1 MSLNKNNIVIGFLLI
16 SNILIGQTFSGLLI
30 DKNQKTP
37 IQFATVFIQS
47 KEFKKGVLT
56 NSSGKFQFES
66 LPIGNYNLTIQSIGF
81 ITKTEEIE
89 ITENEKNLT
98 IELTSSIENL
108 HEVVV
113 ETQSL
118 VGNSNQLIKT
128 PGSVSFIS
136 PKQME
141 QFNYT
146 DINRALRTIPGVY
159 LQEEDGFGLR
169 PNIGLRGT
177 GVERSSKITIMEDGV
192 LMAPGPYSSPAAY
205 FFPTAGRMESIEV
218 MKGSSQI
225 SFGPQSTGGAINLVS
240 TQLPAE
246 KKAQINLIGG
256 SFNTRNLHA
265 YYGENFGQVAFLVE
279 TFQLSSD
286 GFKTLPNNQNTGFN
300 KQDYVGKLRFNSK
313 ATAKIYQS
321 LTLKG
326 SLVYEN
332 SNETY
337 LGLTD
342 DDFKAS
348 PFSRYSAS
356 ANDNM
361 DANQSSF
368 SATHFISFSENIEM
382 VTTAYRTN
390 FSRNWYKLDAALDST
405 GNKVGISSILDN
417 PQSSYLFNVING
429 SLNSTWGALRMR
441 ANNRDYYS
449 EGIQTR
455 LNIEKNFYNLK
466 NKISIGGRIHRDAM
480 DRFQWEDDYDM
491 LNNQLSLV
499 KIGEPGTQSNLI
511 ESANAVSAFGE
522 YSAELGSFVLKT
534 GVRMENINYTKK
546 DFGKN
551 DVIRNETNLVTFKN
565 HVNQII
571 PGASIMY
578 NLNPKNIIFT
588 GVHKGFSP
596 PGSQPNTEAENS
608 INYELGYRYKGIL
621 GNLQLVGFYNDYNN
635 LLGADLSV
643 SGGTGTNNLFNAGE
657 ALTQGIEFEYANQF
671 FINESWSIP
680 FQTSY
685 AFIHATFKN
694 SFNSSFEPWAT
705 VVSGDLMP
713 YIPQHTANVTT
724 GIQNHYFNIIGQM
737 SYTSSINTIASNKQ
751 LNNQNAVKGF
761 AVCDLSSEIFVSNQ
775 AKIFIGLNN
784 IFKNTYAVAR
794 RPFGLRPGMPRSLRL
809 GFKWTLN

>member
-1 MSLNKNNIVIGFLLI
+1 MSLNKNSIVIGFLLI

-37 IQFATVFIQS
+37 IQFATVYLQS

-66 LPIGNYNLTIQSIGF
+66 LPIGNYTLTIQSIGF
-81 ITKTEEIE
+81 INKTEEIE

-98 IELTSSIENL
+98 IELTSYIENL

-192 LMAPGPYSSPAAY
+192 LMAPAPYSSPAAY
-205 FFPTAGRMESIEV
+205 YFPTAGRMESIEV

-342 DDFKAS
+342 YDFKAS

-368 SATHFISFSENIEM
+368 SATHFISFQKTSKWLQPPI
-382 VTTAYRTN
+382 
-390 FSRNWYKLDAALDST
+390 AL
-405 GNKVGISSILDN
+405 
-417 PQSSYLFNVING
+417 
-429 SLNSTWGALRMR
+429 
-441 ANNRDYYS
+441 
-449 EGIQTR
+449 
-455 LNIEKNFYNLK
+455 NL
-466 NKISIGGRIHRDAM
+466 
-480 DRFQWEDDYDM
+480 
-491 LNNQLSLV
+491 
-499 KIGEPGTQSNLI
+499 
-511 ESANAVSAFGE
+511 
-522 YSAELGSFVLKT
+522 AE
-534 GVRMENINYTKK
+534 I
-546 DFGKN
+546 
-551 DVIRNETNLVTFKN
+551 
-565 HVNQII
+565 
-571 PGASIMY
+571 
-578 NLNPKNIIFT
+578 
-588 GVHKGFSP
+588 
-596 PGSQPNTEAENS
+596 
-608 INYELGYRYKGIL
+608 
-621 GNLQLVGFYNDYNN
+621 
-635 LLGADLSV
+635 
-643 SGGTGTNNLFNAGE
+643 GTN
-657 ALTQGIEFEYANQF
+657 
-671 FINESWSIP
+671 
-680 FQTSY
+680 
-685 AFIHATFKN
+685 
-694 SFNSSFEPWAT
+694 
-705 VVSGDLMP
+705 
-713 YIPQHTANVTT
+713 
-724 GIQNHYFNIIGQM
+724 
-737 SYTSSINTIASNKQ
+737 
-751 LNNQNAVKGF
+751 
-761 AVCDLSSEIFVSNQ
+761 
-775 AKIFIGLNN
+775 
-784 IFKNTYAVAR
+784 
-794 RPFGLRPGMPRSLRL
+794 
-809 GFKWTLN
+809 